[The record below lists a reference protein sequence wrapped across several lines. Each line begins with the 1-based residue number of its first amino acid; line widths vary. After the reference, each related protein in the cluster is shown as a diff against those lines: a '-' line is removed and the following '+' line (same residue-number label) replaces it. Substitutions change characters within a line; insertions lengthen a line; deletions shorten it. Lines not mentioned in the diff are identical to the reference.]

1 MKDSQLG
8 EWMRVLPRAKASPA
22 FNSEVLRK
30 ARREERRTPFVW
42 RSVVWRTAAVAAMA
56 ACIVLL
62 VNVAVIEYAHQKEF
76 MQRRHVAELRSEQ
89 EKIQAELEAVKKA
102 ARETEP
108 VVVLENDDGTRVEMD
123 VDSAIQP
130 ASLRTYD

>member
-1 MKDSQLG
+1 MNDTQLG
-8 EWMRVLPRAKASPA
+8 GWMRVLPRAKASPA
-22 FNSEVLRK
+22 FSSDVLRK
-30 ARREERRTPFVW
+30 ARRQESRVPFAWPPLW
-42 RSVVWRTAAVAAMA
+42 RVAAAVTIA

-62 VNVAVIEYAHQKEF
+62 VNVAVIERA
-76 MQRRHVAELRSEQ
+76 QRRHVAELRAERQ
-89 EKIQAELEAVKKA
+89 KIQAELEAVKKA

-130 ASLRTYD
+130 AALRNYD

>member
-1 MKDSQLG
+1 
-8 EWMRVLPRAKASPA
+8 MRALPRAKASPA

-30 ARREERRTPFVW
+30 ARRQESRPPFVW
-42 RSVVWRTAAVAAMA
+42 RSVAWRTAAVVTMA

-62 VNVAVIEYAHQKEF
+62 VNIGVIEYAHQKEYT
-76 MQRRHVAELRSEQ
+76 QRRHVAELRSEQ

-102 ARETEP
+102 ARDTEP
-108 VVVLENDDGTRVEMD
+108 MVVLENDDGTRVEMD

-130 ASLRTYD
+130 VSLRTYD

>member
-1 MKDSQLG
+1 
-8 EWMRVLPRAKASPA
+8 MRALPRAKASPA

-30 ARREERRTPFVW
+30 ARRQESRTPFVW
-42 RSVVWRTAAVAAMA
+42 RSVAWRTAAVVTMA

-62 VNVAVIEYAHQKEF
+62 VNIGVIEYAHQKEYT
-76 MQRRHVAELRSEQ
+76 QRRHVAELRSEQ

-102 ARETEP
+102 ARDTEP
-108 VVVLENDDGTRVEMD
+108 MVVLENDDGTRVEMD

-130 ASLRTYD
+130 VSLRTYD